1 MDAHGTP
8 PPKPVWPTW
17 RRGILEEAEAWLLVV
32 QLYRRRVA
40 PRQIPLGFSDQDIER
55 VLGKE
60 PKVLR
65 APIDPRA
72 SPSDTRG
79 MGQRPQPSTPSKEA
93 IQEYEEE
100 VRLAEKSERENGA
113 YRRDRANL
121 LKDRWDLSWAPDY
134 QPFSTVP
141 YNDRNWKSKTQV
153 IAYDLPDYV
162 TGQKIP
168 RLKPKAIHP
177 VHQTCFPESLLLW
190 VPGEDLMAFLQES
203 RELVVL
209 SPLSW
214 SPETEE
220 MTQTPGPPLGFA
232 APLMDVLVTMPFVGS
247 LPAPDP
253 GPSEENPAWEML
265 QLVHQAYSAA
275 TLASGAIRFWEPIL
289 SQRGPSSGGGTGSGT
304 TPAL

>member
-17 RRGILEEAEAWLLVV
+17 RRGVLEEAEAWLLVV

-55 VLGKE
+55 LMGVQ
-60 PKVLR
+60 PKVLK
-65 APIDPRA
+65 A
-72 SPSDTRG
+72 SPK
-79 MGQRPQPSTPSKEA
+79 PPKPSMED
-93 IQEYEEE
+93 IQSYEEE
-100 VRLAEKSERENGA
+100 CRLEEKTERENRI
-113 YRRDRANL
+113 YRWERSNL
-121 LKDRWDLSWAPDY
+121 LKERWDLSWAPDY
-134 QPFSTVP
+134 QPFSTIP
-141 YNDRNWKSKTQV
+141 YSDRNWKSKTQV

-162 TGQKIP
+162 TGQRTP
-168 RLKPKAIHP
+168 SRTFSRDEVRTAIHP
-177 VHQTCFPESLLLW
+177 VHQTCSPETLLLW

-214 SPETEE
+214 LPETEE

-232 APLMDVLVTMPFVGS
+232 APLMDVLVTMPFVGL

-253 GPSEENPAWEML
+253 GPPEENPAWEML
-265 QLVHQAYSAA
+265 ELVRQAYSAA
-275 TLASGAIRFWEPIL
+275 TLPSGAIRFWEPIL